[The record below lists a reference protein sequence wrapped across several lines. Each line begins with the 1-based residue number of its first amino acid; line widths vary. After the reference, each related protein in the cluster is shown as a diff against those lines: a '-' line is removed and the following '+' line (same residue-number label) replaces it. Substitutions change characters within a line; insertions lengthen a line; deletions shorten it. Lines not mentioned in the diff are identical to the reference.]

1 MPLKMLSSEKN
12 YLLSQI
18 QIVLSQLESLV
29 SKLNSAECIDS
40 SVAEAVKTLSNVNFN
55 ESVKFIEE
63 DKMSVSSVSSQQSQ
77 NLLWDTSEDFPVYNP
92 TPGAFYNLYFS
103 EEMSDEEIIFPQFEC
118 QAVQNPQAKESSLVE
133 KLKSFLSSNFPT
145 NVYSQQKSSQIR
157 KEWMNEGVF
166 IEFQSMWNHVDDLF
180 VQNSD
185 DSSTNC
191 TTTPPPPAVRYNTID
206 FSKVNVRSIANIPR
220 PERQAVHGCSQD
232 PKFYSE
238 SVVLSYDYYNRP
250 HTLDSSHKKT
260 MPFGSL
266 FGYQT
271 NIGVV
276 PVPDTPVH
284 GYIWCHDSGAFVL
297 HAMDPAESSTA
308 PPRTP
313 WTRTR
318 GSTTRT
324 PSTRR
329 RWPT

>member
-1 MPLKMLSSEKN
+1 MLQSEKN
-12 YLLSQI
+12 FLLSQI

-29 SKLNSAECIDS
+29 SQLNSTECHED
-40 SVAEAVKTLSNVNFN
+40 AEAVKVLSNV
-55 ESVKFIEE
+55 ESAHE
-63 DKMSVSSVSSQQSQ
+63 DDVSSVSSQQSHD
-77 NLLWDTSEDFPVYNP
+77 LLWDTSEDFPVYSP
-92 TPGAFYNLYFS
+92 TPGAFYSLYYS
-103 EEMSDEEIIFPQFEC
+103 DSDEELSNEEIKSQSTEC
-118 QAVQNPQAKESSLVE
+118 QIVRKPEVEKCSFLKKILTFLESS
-133 KLKSFLSSNFPT
+133 FPT
-145 NVYSQQKSSQIR
+145 NVYCQQKSSQVR
-157 KEWMNEGVF
+157 KEWLNEGVF
-166 IEFQSMWNHVDDLF
+166 IDFQSMWRSAIVGDLF
-180 VQNSD
+180 GQNPEATES
-185 DSSTNC
+185 C
-191 TTTPPPPAVRYNTID
+191 TTPPPAPPVVRYNTID

-220 PERQAVHGCSQD
+220 PEHQAVHGCSQD

-250 HTLDSSHKKT
+250 HTLESSHKKT
-260 MPFGSL
+260 KPFGSL
-266 FGYQT
+266 YGYQT

-308 PPRTP
+308 PPRTL

>member
-1 MPLKMLSSEKN
+1 M
-12 YLLSQI
+12 
-18 QIVLSQLESLV
+18 
-29 SKLNSAECIDS
+29 
-40 SVAEAVKTLSNVNFN
+40 
-55 ESVKFIEE
+55 
-63 DKMSVSSVSSQQSQ
+63 SSVSSQQSHD
-77 NLLWDTSEDFPVYNP
+77 LMWDTSEDFPVYSP
-92 TPGAFYNLYFS
+92 TPGAFYSLYYD
-103 EEMSDEEIIFPQFEC
+103 EEMSDEAQSIEC
-118 QAVQNPQAKESSLVE
+118 QTVRKSEVEKCSFLTKIMTFLESS
-133 KLKSFLSSNFPT
+133 FPT
-145 NVYSQQKSSQIR
+145 NVYCQQKSAQVR
-157 KEWMNEGVF
+157 KEWLNEGVF
-166 IEFQSMWNHVDDLF
+166 IDFQEMWRSAIVGDLF
-180 VQNSD
+180 GQNPEAIESC
-185 DSSTNC
+185 S
-191 TTTPPPPAVRYNTID
+191 TPPPPPVVRYNTID

-232 PKFYSE
+232 PTFYSE
-238 SVVLSYDYYNRP
+238 SVILSYDYYNRP

-266 FGYQT
+266 YGYKT

-297 HAMDPAESSTA
+297 HAMDPAEGSTA